1 MPGILLV
8 EILRKLSQLSSTLK
22 MQPERACARSARS
35 FFLYFSLAG
44 VERGGLR
51 TLTILVMLLSFGNTG
66 GNKIVPDVR
75 MKSLF

>member
-8 EILRKLSQLSSTLK
+8 EILRKLSQLSSALK

-35 FFLYFSLAG
+35 FLYFSLAG

-51 TLTILVMLLSFGNTG
+51 TLTILVMLLSLGNTG